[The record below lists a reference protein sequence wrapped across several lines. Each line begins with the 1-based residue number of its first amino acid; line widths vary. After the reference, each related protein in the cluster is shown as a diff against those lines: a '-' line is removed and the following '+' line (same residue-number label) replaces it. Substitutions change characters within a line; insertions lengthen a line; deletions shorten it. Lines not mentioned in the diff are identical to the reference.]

1 MSNDINI
8 NRLYD
13 QFEHVQTRPI
23 FGRGPNGER
32 KRIADVSY
40 ITARQ
45 VMDRLD
51 EVFGVLNWWTRFTV
65 IGENTVLC
73 ELTVSLPG
81 GTTVTKSD
89 FGYSN
94 NNNDSDNGIKGAAS
108 DALKRAAVHFG
119 IGRYLYGESEDQS
132 SQNDYQNRRPQ
143 AYTVPRLPRAHA
155 DAGTRQ
161 GRQAAAQRTDHYDRQ
176 VKPFGSEDDVQQ
188 MPSQSN
194 IARLNALRARH
205 RWTDAQFREAFG
217 VNYSNEVV
225 EQMIADGMTPEE
237 INDTVLAGG

>member
-1 MSNDINI
+1 MSNDINTS
-8 NRLYD
+8 RLYD

-23 FGRGPNGER
+23 FGRGANGER
-32 KRIADVSY
+32 KRVAEVSY

-51 EVFGVLNWWTRFTV
+51 EVFGVLNWWTRFHLV
-65 IGENTVLC
+65 AENTVLC
-73 ELTVSLPG
+73 ELTVSLPN

-89 FGYSN
+89 YGYSN

-132 SQNDYQNRRPQ
+132 SQSDYSARRQ
-143 AYTVPRLPRAHA
+143 QTYTVPRLPRSQSQAWR
-155 DAGTRQ
+155 GQQR
-161 GRQAAAQRTDHYDRQ
+161 AAAPRTDHYDRQ
-176 VKPFGSEDDVQQ
+176 GPPFGVEESNQQ
-188 MPSQSN
+188 PASQN
-194 IARLNALRARH
+194 PIARLNALRARH

-217 VNYSNEVV
+217 VNYSNEVI
-225 EQMIADGMTPEE
+225 EQMIGDGMTPEE
-237 INDTVLAGG
+237 INDTVIAGG